1 MPSDNRRLLPLWE
14 QHWWTTLWMVRT
26 MVRILSWR
34 TSIHNLRVQFISS
47 NPAFCRF
54 HGDAITAKN
63 CTACSCDQCGST
75 VCDNR
80 AGNCECKPNVEGS
93 NCDRCMVRFV
103 LVVLRTHTKI
113 VFLGG
118 SLGIFSLFW
127 MSSMSLR
134 RRLIFHSMWW
144 RNWPMLMPTRS
155 RRLALWALWTRFLEL
170 WRVWM
175 SEWVE
180 ISVVSEFLFF
190 LEKIFLSFAPLE
202 CDCEADLSMG
212 TVCDVRTGQ
221 CHCQEGATGARCDQC
236 LQSYLRIPTYGCRRR
251 WFLIHFDVDFPVF

>member
-190 LEKIFLSFAPLE
+190 FGKDFSFIRSFRMRLWSRFIHGYRMRRTHRSMSLS
-202 CDCEADLSMG
+202 G
-212 TVCDVRTGQ
+212 
-221 CHCQEGATGARCDQC
+221 
-236 LQSYLRIPTYGCRRR
+236 RRYWR
-251 WFLIHFDVDFPVF
+251 QMWPMSAVLFTDPNVWMST